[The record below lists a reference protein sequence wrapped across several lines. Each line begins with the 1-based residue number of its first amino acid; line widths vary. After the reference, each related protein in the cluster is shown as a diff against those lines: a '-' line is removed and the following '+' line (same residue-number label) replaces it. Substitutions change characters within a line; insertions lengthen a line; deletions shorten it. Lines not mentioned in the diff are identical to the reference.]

1 MANVPTMGPPPSPK
15 EPRRSG
21 RRPAPSSSKSPAGS
35 PPSEPNPKSKD
46 NAPRPPLN
54 TNHSNGRNKRA
65 KNEELDEPLEEPHI
79 ARNGVST
86 NGGSVRTKRKAKEK
100 DKIPLSLL
108 IPNDENDGNPEA
120 IGDDGAGE
128 TGEGDEEEGGITR
141 CICQKYGEED
151 PDQAE
156 FMVQCEICKAWQ
168 HGQCMHYDALES
180 VPVLYYC
187 EECRPELW
195 AHVVRDWASKHV
207 RHSSSHS
214 HPPPTPTLPHAPRN
228 SRSHSPAVSKA
239 TKRRNTMNSRD
250 AAYDEEKYQALI
262 EASKADYGVKLDYD
276 LPPRTPISAVSAH
289 GGGLNGHIDPEND
302 TDPPANAKKK
312 RKRTDDDAASMKR
325 TRSASITSD
334 RPPPSVLARDI
345 TPLNVPKG
353 PPGPPSTAS
362 TVRTT
367 NPRKRTGGRKS
378 QAQDVASVDGD
389 EVPSAA
395 PTRKSNNRAKANN
408 AAEHSTR
415 RTQAHA
421 SGSGGSAAASRAYHQ
436 SHAYAVSQQPLFT
449 SWNLPDY
456 LAHLDSMLPTDVP
469 RPLEVRGSVLDGNSR
484 ESQERTTERGVKV
497 KWPSKRMSVGD
508 MNKRVRSLVEWV
520 GREQAAALERTRRK
534 EALGKALQ
542 AQQRTV
548 AESSLMDVD
557 AGVADGAHPGLENG
571 FLHADAPAVPLSI
584 SGSEEST
591 MKMMEELM
599 EELISFQERFGPG
612 AKAKERDRR
621 AGTL

>member
-1 MANVPTMGPPPSPK
+1 MGPPPSPK

-35 PPSEPNPKSKD
+35 PPSEANPKSKD
-46 NAPRPPLN
+46 NTARASLN
-54 TNHSNGRNKRA
+54 ANHSNGRNKRA
-65 KNEELDEPLEEPHI
+65 KNEEFDEPLEEPHP
-79 ARNGVST
+79 ARNGVTT
-86 NGGSVRTKRKAKEK
+86 NGGSVRTKRKGKEK

-108 IPNDENDGNPEA
+108 IPSDDIDGNPDDA
-120 IGDDGAGE
+120 GDGATGE
-128 TGEGDEEEGGITR
+128 TGDGEEEGGITR
-141 CICQKYGEED
+141 CICQKYGTCRRVDHPRTCEED

-195 AHVVRDWASKHV
+195 AHVVRDWASKHT

-214 HPPPTPTLPHAPRN
+214 HPPPTPTLVHAPRN
-228 SRSHSPAVSKA
+228 SRSHSPAISKT

-262 EASKADYGVKLDYD
+262 EASKADYGAKADYD
-276 LPPRTPISAVSAH
+276 LPPRTPISAVSAQ
-289 GGGLNGHIDPEND
+289 GGLNGHADQENDPE
-302 TDPPANAKKK
+302 PPANPKKK
-312 RKRTDDDAASMKR
+312 RKRTEDDAASVKR
-325 TRSASITSD
+325 TRSASVTSD
-334 RPPPSVLARDI
+334 RPPPSVLARDV

-362 TVRTT
+362 TVRAT
-367 NPRKRTGGRKS
+367 NTRKRTGGRKS

-395 PTRKSNNRAKANN
+395 TTRKSNNRAKANN
-408 AAEHSTR
+408 AAEHSNR

-421 SGSGGSAAASRAYHQ
+421 GGSGGSAAASRAYHQ
-436 SHAYAVSQQPLFT
+436 SHAYAVSQQSLFT

-520 GREQAAALERTRRK
+520 GREQAAAMERTRRK
-534 EALGKALQ
+534 EALEKAVH
-542 AQQRTV
+542 AQQSAA
-548 AESSLMDVD
+548 AEDGLMNVD
-557 AGVADGAHPGLENG
+557 AGVVDGAHPVENG
-571 FLHADAPAVPLSI
+571 TAPAAPLAV
-584 SGSEEST
+584 SGSGEEST

-599 EELISFQERFGPG
+599 EELINFQERFGPG